1 MTLNLV
7 GLKVE
12 SLDISVIQSGVVLY
26 DVIIFVD
33 RNELP
38 IKPTI
43 KGSGN
48 YEIDDSYM
56 VKDNVILNEGNY
68 GIASSYI
75 YYTAA
80 VLTKENAS
88 ESGVVETPEAPIT
101 CKIYGYIINDTDEL
115 VLFNDYRSSTTD
127 VGNIEI
133 EFPFKQTNDDG
144 TKLDNQKKIN
154 ECYFGAM
161 FGVGNL
167 KNRLF
172 VGGDSNIIYHTTSIN
187 TSALSDNNSDLTDDD
202 LLYFPALS
210 YQYVGRSNKKV
221 VGFDISYSNKL
232 IVYKE
237 ESNFE
242 STIYFIEGEQ
252 SEVDDLGVYREVYTI
267 KQGNNGFAPSNHYN
281 IANFNGLALFLGSDR
296 NINRLNNQEN
306 LVGDTRY
313 STSCSYYISSYLQKM
328 DKEDYKNGRLIKS
341 KDILFTCFDN
351 ILFASLYE
359 EYSNSN
365 FEFYPLEIKGVN
377 DILQISEW
385 NFLFATRDGHIYSLK
400 EENGYR
406 DNKKTLIKDCLI
418 ENDNEIELTPTD
430 FANTNIGDI
439 YILRSNVEKI
449 CLGFATDFGI
459 GTDVLS
465 PNYIFLKDYVF
476 YVKNEN
482 VGYTEYVIN
491 QDEKGIYKL
500 YNSNT
505 NQVLTIDSQ
514 TKLYIDYHDYELN
527 VSSKEEAQHIILS
540 FNNVVITDYV
550 VSSSDYDL
558 NITKIDYKPVKS
570 FYITKPFNMD
580 TTTYF
585 KNIINF
591 TISNPTYEDSDLKVG
606 VIGNK
611 MTNRESS
618 YLSSVSSQKLGFDL
632 ANLYFGAI
640 DFEETNVPVRVYT
653 KYEPMLNQI
662 YTNFILY
669 SEENANSIIDDL
681 EVCYRYGS
689 KII

>member
-12 SLDISVIQSGVVLY
+12 SLDIDDIQSGVVLY

-33 RNELP
+33 RKELP
-38 IKPTI
+38 LMTVE
-43 KGSGN
+43 GSGI
-48 YEIDDSYM
+48 YWIDGRYA
-56 VKDNVILNEGNY
+56 VKDNIKLSERNNE
-68 GIASSYI
+68 IASSYI
-75 YYTAA
+75 YYTAT
-80 VLTKENAS
+80 VLTS
-88 ESGVVETPEAPIT
+88 EETSIAPIT

-172 VGGDSNIIYHTTSIN
+172 VGGDSNVIYHTTSIN
-187 TSALSDNNSDLTDDD
+187 TSALSDNNSDLTDND

-267 KQGNNGFAPSNHYN
+267 KQGNNGFAPCNHYN

-406 DNKKTLIKDCLI
+406 DNKKTLIKDCSI
-418 ENDNEIELTPTD
+418 ENDNKILLTPSD
-430 FANTNIGDI
+430 FENTNIGDI
-439 YILRSNVEKI
+439 YVLRSNVKKI
-449 CLGFATDFGI
+449 CLGYATDFGI

-476 YVKNEN
+476 YIEN
-482 VGYTEYVIN
+482 NNVSYVIN

>member
-38 IKPTI
+38 LTK
-43 KGSGN
+43 KFLDGN
-48 YEIDDSYM
+48 IYINQHYT
-56 VKDNVILNEGNY
+56 VKDNVVLASRGEE
-68 GIASSYI
+68 IASSYF
-75 YYTAA
+75 YYTAI
-80 VLTKENAS
+80 VLTNENIII
-88 ESGVVETPEAPIT
+88 APIT

-172 VGGDSNIIYHTTSIN
+172 VGGDSNVIYHTTSIN

-267 KQGNNGFAPSNHYN
+267 KQGNNGFAPCNHYN

-328 DKEDYKNGRLIKS
+328 DNEDYKNGRLIKS

-406 DNKKTLIKDCLI
+406 DNKKTLIKDCSI
-418 ENDNEIELTPTD
+418 ENENEILLTPSD
-430 FANTNIGDI
+430 FENTNIGDI
-439 YILRSNVEKI
+439 YVLRSNVKRI

-476 YVKNEN
+476 YIEN
-482 VGYTEYVIN
+482 NNVSYVIN
-491 QDEKGIYKL
+491 QDENGIYKL
-500 YNSNT
+500 YNSDT
-505 NQVLTIDSQ
+505 NKELTINSQ

-527 VSSKEEAQHIILS
+527 VSSKEESQHIILS

-550 VSSSDYDL
+550 VSSLDYDL

>member
-7 GLKVE
+7 GLKIE

-26 DVIIFVD
+26 DVVIFVD
-33 RNELP
+33 RKELP
-38 IKPTI
+38 LAPSL

-48 YEIDDSYM
+48 YEIDKSYS
-56 VKDNVILNEGNY
+56 VKDNVALTSRGEEIT
-68 GIASSYI
+68 SSYS

-80 VLTKENAS
+80 VLTNENI
-88 ESGVVETPEAPIT
+88 VLAPIT

-161 FGVGNL
+161 YGVGNL

-172 VGGDSNIIYHTTSIN
+172 VGGDSNVIYHTTSIN
-187 TSALSDNNSDLTDDD
+187 TSALSDNNSDLTDND

-267 KQGNNGFAPSNHYN
+267 KQGNNGFAPCNHYN

-296 NINRLNNQEN
+296 NINRLNNQDN

-328 DKEDYKNGRLIKS
+328 DNDDYKNGRLIKS

-406 DNKKTLIKDCLI
+406 DNKKTLIKDCSI
-418 ENDNEIELTPTD
+418 ENDNEILLTPSD
-430 FANTNIGDI
+430 FENTNIGDI
-439 YILRSNVEKI
+439 YVLSSNVNKI

-476 YVKNEN
+476 YIEN
-482 VGYTEYVIN
+482 DNVSYVIN
-491 QDEKGIYKL
+491 QDENGVYKL
-500 YNSNT
+500 YNSDT
-505 NQVLTIDSQ
+505 NEELKIDSDSQ
-514 TKLYIDYHDYELN
+514 IKLYIDYHDYELN
-527 VSSKEEAQHIILS
+527 VSSKDEAQHIILS

>member
-12 SLDISVIQSGVVLY
+12 SLDISDIQSGVVLY

-38 IKPTI
+38 LMTME
-43 KGSGN
+43 GSGI
-48 YEIDDSYM
+48 YWIDGRYT
-56 VKDNVILNEGNY
+56 VKDNVKLSERNNE
-68 GIASSYI
+68 IASSYI
-75 YYTAA
+75 YYTAT
-80 VLTKENAS
+80 VLTS
-88 ESGVVETPEAPIT
+88 EIISLAPIT

-172 VGGDSNIIYHTTSIN
+172 VGGDSNVIYHSTSIN

-267 KQGNNGFAPSNHYN
+267 KQGNNGFAPCNHYN

-328 DKEDYKNGRLIKS
+328 DKDDYKNGRLIKS

-359 EYSNSN
+359 EYNNSN

-377 DILQISEW
+377 DVLQISEW
-385 NFLFATRDGHIYSLK
+385 NFLLATRDGHIYSLK

-406 DNKKTLIKDCLI
+406 DNKKTLIKDCSI
-418 ENDNEIELTPTD
+418 ENDNEILLTPSD
-430 FANTNIGDI
+430 FDNTNIGDI
-439 YILRSNVEKI
+439 YVLRSNVEKI

-476 YVKNEN
+476 YIEN
-482 VGYTEYVIN
+482 NNVSYVIN
-491 QDEKGIYKL
+491 QDENGIYKL

-505 NQVLTIDSQ
+505 NQELKIDSQ

-527 VSSKEEAQHIILS
+527 VSSKEESQHIILS

-550 VSSSDYDL
+550 VSSLDYDL

>member
-12 SLDISVIQSGVVLY
+12 SLDISVIQSDVVLY

-38 IKPTI
+38 LKTVE
-43 KGSGN
+43 GSGI
-48 YEIDDSYM
+48 YWIDGRYA
-56 VKDNVILNEGNY
+56 VKDNIALTSRGEE
-68 GIASSYI
+68 IASSYI

-80 VLTKENAS
+80 VLTKENTS
-88 ESGVVETPEAPIT
+88 ESGVVETPEVAIT

-252 SEVDDLGVYREVYTI
+252 SEVDDLGVYREIYTI
-267 KQGNNGFAPSNHYN
+267 KQGNNGFAPCNHYN

-328 DKEDYKNGRLIKS
+328 DKDDYKNGRLIKS

-406 DNKKTLIKDCLI
+406 DNKKTLIKDCSI
-418 ENDNEIELTPTD
+418 ENDNEILLTPSD
-430 FANTNIGDI
+430 FENTNIGDI
-439 YILRSNVEKI
+439 YVLSSNVKKI
-449 CLGFATDFGI
+449 CLGYATDFGI

-476 YVKNEN
+476 YIEN
-482 VGYTEYVIN
+482 NNVSYVIN
-491 QDEKGIYKL
+491 QDENGIYKL

-505 NQVLTIDSQ
+505 NQELTIDSQ

-527 VSSKEEAQHIILS
+527 VSSKDEGQHIILS

-611 MTNRESS
+611 MTNREST

>member
-7 GLKVE
+7 GLEVE

-38 IKPTI
+38 LMTKE
-43 KGSGN
+43 GSGI
-48 YEIDDSYM
+48 YWIDGRYT
-56 VKDNVILNEGNY
+56 VKDNIKLSERNNE
-68 GIASSYI
+68 IASSYI
-75 YYTAA
+75 YYTAT
-80 VLTKENAS
+80 VLTS
-88 ESGVVETPEAPIT
+88 EIISLAPIT

-172 VGGDSNIIYHTTSIN
+172 VGGDSNVIYHTTSIN
-187 TSALSDNNSDLTDDD
+187 TSALSDNDSDLTDDD

-252 SEVDDLGVYREVYTI
+252 SEVDDLGVYREVYKI
-267 KQGNNGFAPSNHYN
+267 KQGNNGFAPCNHYN

-328 DKEDYKNGRLIKS
+328 DKDDYKNGRLIKS

-406 DNKKTLIKDCLI
+406 DNKKTLIKDCSI
-418 ENDNEIELTPTD
+418 ENDNEILLTPSD
-430 FANTNIGDI
+430 FENTKIGDI
-439 YILRSNVEKI
+439 YVLSSNVNKI

-476 YVKNEN
+476 YVENEEGEY
-482 VGYTEYVIN
+482 VEYVIN
-491 QDEKGIYKL
+491 QDENGVYKL
-500 YNSNT
+500 YNSDT
-505 NQVLTIDSQ
+505 NQELTIDSDSQ
-514 TKLYIDYHDYELN
+514 IKLYIDYHDYELN
-527 VSSKEEAQHIILS
+527 VSSKDEGQHIILS
-540 FNNVVITDYV
+540 FNNVVITDYL

-611 MTNRESS
+611 MTNREST

>member
-12 SLDISVIQSGVVLY
+12 SLDISDIQSGVVLY

-33 RNELP
+33 RKELP
-38 IKPTI
+38 LTTNLLD
-43 KGSGN
+43 GN
-48 YEIDDSYM
+48 FYIDRSYT
-56 VKDNVILNEGNY
+56 VKDNVALASRGEET
-68 GIASSYI
+68 ASSYS
-75 YYTAA
+75 YYTAT
-80 VLTKENAS
+80 VLTNE
-88 ESGVVETPEAPIT
+88 ETSVAPIT

-172 VGGDSNIIYHTTSIN
+172 VGGDSNVIYHTTSIN
-187 TSALSDNNSDLTDDD
+187 TSALSDNNSDLTDND

-221 VGFDISYSNKL
+221 VGFGISYSNKL

-267 KQGNNGFAPSNHYN
+267 KQGNNGFAPCNHYN

-328 DKEDYKNGRLIKS
+328 DKDDYKNGRLIKS
-341 KDILFTCFDN
+341 KDILFACFDN

-400 EENGYR
+400 EKNGYR

-418 ENDNEIELTPTD
+418 ENDNEILLTPSD
-430 FANTNIGDI
+430 FENTNIGDI
-439 YILRSNVEKI
+439 YVLRSNVKKI
-449 CLGFATDFGI
+449 CLGYATDFGI

-476 YVKNEN
+476 YVEN
-482 VGYTEYVIN
+482 DNASYVIN
-491 QDEKGIYKL
+491 QDENGVYKL

-505 NQVLTIDSQ
+505 NQELTIDSQ

-527 VSSKEEAQHIILS
+527 VSSKEESQHIILS

-632 ANLYFGAI
+632 ANIYFGAI

>member
-33 RNELP
+33 RKELP
-38 IKPTI
+38 LMTVE
-43 KGSGN
+43 GSGI
-48 YEIDDSYM
+48 YWIDGRYA
-56 VKDNVILNEGNY
+56 VKDNVALTSRGEEIV
-68 GIASSYI
+68 SSYI
-75 YYTAA
+75 YYTAT
-80 VLTKENAS
+80 VLTSENIS
-88 ESGVVETPEAPIT
+88 LAPIT

-172 VGGDSNIIYHTTSIN
+172 VGGDSNVIYHTTSIN
-187 TSALSDNNSDLTDDD
+187 TSALSDNNSDLTDND

-252 SEVDDLGVYREVYTI
+252 SEVDDLGVYREIYTI

-328 DKEDYKNGRLIKS
+328 DKDDYKNGRLIKS

-359 EYSNSN
+359 EYNNSN

-406 DNKKTLIKDCLI
+406 DNKKTLIKDCSI
-418 ENDNEIELTPTD
+418 ENDNEILLTPSD
-430 FANTNIGDI
+430 FENTNIGDI
-439 YILRSNVEKI
+439 YVLSSNVKKI
-449 CLGFATDFGI
+449 CLGYATDFGI

-476 YVKNEN
+476 YIEN
-482 VGYTEYVIN
+482 NNVSYVIN

-505 NQVLTIDSQ
+505 NQELTIDSQ

-527 VSSKEEAQHIILS
+527 VSSKDEDQHIILS

>member
-38 IKPTI
+38 LMTDSID
-43 KGSGN
+43 GSSDIIGGG
-48 YEIDDSYM
+48 YV
-56 VKDNVILNEGNY
+56 VKDNLELIERSNE
-68 GIASSYI
+68 IAPSYS
-75 YYTAA
+75 YYTAI
-80 VLTKENAS
+80 VLTNENIII
-88 ESGVVETPEAPIT
+88 APIT

-187 TSALSDNNSDLTDDD
+187 TSALSDNNSELTDED

-267 KQGNNGFAPSNHYN
+267 KQGNNGFAPCNHYN

-328 DKEDYKNGRLIKS
+328 DKDDYKNGRLIKS

-359 EYSNSN
+359 EYNNSN

-385 NFLFATRDGHIYSLK
+385 NFLLATRDGHIYSLK

-406 DNKKTLIKDCLI
+406 DNKKTLIKDCSI
-418 ENDNEIELTPTD
+418 ENDNEILLTPSD
-430 FANTNIGDI
+430 FENTNIGDI
-439 YILRSNVEKI
+439 YVLRSNVKKI
-449 CLGFATDFGI
+449 CLGYATDFGI

-476 YVKNEN
+476 YVEN
-482 VGYTEYVIN
+482 DNASYVIN
-491 QDEKGIYKL
+491 QDENGVYKL
-500 YNSNT
+500 YNSDT
-505 NQVLTIDSQ
+505 NQELTINSQ
-514 TKLYIDYHDYELN
+514 IKLYIDYHDYELN
-527 VSSKEEAQHIILS
+527 VSSKDEAQHIILS

-580 TTTYF
+580 TTIYF

>member
-38 IKPTI
+38 LMTNLLD
-43 KGSGN
+43 GN
-48 YEIDDSYM
+48 FYIDSPYT
-56 VKDNVILNEGNY
+56 VKDNVTLTSRGEE
-68 GIASSYI
+68 IASSYI
-75 YYTAA
+75 YYTAT
-80 VLTKENAS
+80 VLTS
-88 ESGVVETPEAPIT
+88 EETSIAPIT

-172 VGGDSNIIYHTTSIN
+172 VGGDSNVVYHTTSIN
-187 TSALSDNNSDLTDDD
+187 TSALSDNNSDLTDND

-328 DKEDYKNGRLIKS
+328 DKDDYKNGRLIKS

-359 EYSNSN
+359 EYTNSN

-406 DNKKTLIKDCLI
+406 DNKKTLIKDCSI
-418 ENDNEIELTPTD
+418 ENDNEILLTPSD
-430 FANTNIGDI
+430 FGNTNIGDI
-439 YILRSNVEKI
+439 YVLSSNVIKI

-465 PNYIFLKDYVF
+465 PNYVFLKDFVF
-476 YVKNEN
+476 YIEN
-482 VGYTEYVIN
+482 NNVSYVIN
-491 QDEKGIYKL
+491 QDENGIYKL

-505 NQVLTIDSQ
+505 NQELTIDSQ

-527 VSSKEEAQHIILS
+527 VSSKDEGQHIILS

-550 VSSSDYDL
+550 ISSSDFDL
-558 NITKIDYKPVKS
+558 NITKVDYKPVKS

>member
-12 SLDISVIQSGVVLY
+12 SLDIDVIQSGVVLY

-38 IKPTI
+38 LAASL

-48 YEIDDSYM
+48 YEIDKSYM
-56 VKDNVILNEGNY
+56 VKDNVKLDERNNE
-68 GIASSYI
+68 IAPSYI
-75 YYTAA
+75 YYTAT
-80 VLTKENAS
+80 VLTNENIIKAFL
-88 ESGVVETPEAPIT
+88 T
-101 CKIYGYIINDTDEL
+101 CKIYGYIINDIDEL
-115 VLFNDYRSSTTD
+115 VLLNDYRSSTTD

-172 VGGDSNIIYHTTSIN
+172 VGGDSNVIYHTTSIN

-267 KQGNNGFAPSNHYN
+267 KQGNNGFAPCNHYN

-328 DKEDYKNGRLIKS
+328 DKDDYKNGRLIKS

-377 DILQISEW
+377 DILQVSEW
-385 NFLFATRDGHIYSLK
+385 NFLIATRDGHIYSLK

-406 DNKKTLIKDCLI
+406 DNKKTLIKDCSI
-418 ENDNEIELTPTD
+418 ENDNEILLTPSD
-430 FANTNIGDI
+430 FENTNIGDI
-439 YILRSNVEKI
+439 YVLRSNVKRI
-449 CLGFATDFGI
+449 CLGFAADVGI
-459 GTDVLS
+459 GNDVLS
-465 PNYIFLKDYVF
+465 QRYIFC
-476 YVKNEN
+476 
-482 VGYTEYVIN
+482 
-491 QDEKGIYKL
+491 
-500 YNSNT
+500 
-505 NQVLTIDSQ
+505 
-514 TKLYIDYHDYELN
+514 
-527 VSSKEEAQHIILS
+527 
-540 FNNVVITDYV
+540 NNRMG
-550 VSSSDYDL
+550 
-558 NITKIDYKPVKS
+558 KK
-570 FYITKPFNMD
+570 
-580 TTTYF
+580 
-585 KNIINF
+585 
-591 TISNPTYEDSDLKVG
+591 
-606 VIGNK
+606 
-611 MTNRESS
+611 
-618 YLSSVSSQKLGFDL
+618 
-632 ANLYFGAI
+632 
-640 DFEETNVPVRVYT
+640 
-653 KYEPMLNQI
+653 
-662 YTNFILY
+662 
-669 SEENANSIIDDL
+669 
-681 EVCYRYGS
+681 
-689 KII
+689 